1 LLFHN
6 DNYDLM
12 QAIIR
17 SETVLPNLPS
27 ASGIEVVDDT
37 AYVVGDDAPYLYQLN
52 ANTLAP
58 TGHIQLVSPTEV
70 VAGRLPKPTKPDLE
84 CLAHLVWPGQG
95 PGLLLLGSGS
105 LPTRERGWWVPLAA
119 PAAGQPE
126 VLNLSSL
133 YALLRR
139 HLLPG
144 TVLNLEAATVAS
156 TGSGPALLLFQRGI
170 GVGATAQVFQ
180 LPLEQAL
187 AWLRGGRQPVPPVQ
201 VRPFALPAIGGKR
214 AGFSGASAF
223 GSRVFVSASVEDTPD
238 PVLDGAVLG
247 SFVGVLDLE
256 NAAVDLAP
264 LAWADGRPFA
274 GKVEGVAVRRKLAE
288 RHWEVL
294 LVTDDDAGGSTALVA
309 ELRQG

>member
-1 LLFHN
+1 
-6 DNYDLM
+6 M
-12 QAIIR
+12 QATIR
-17 SETVLPNLPS
+17 SETALPNLPS

-37 AYVVGDDAPYLYQLN
+37 AYVIGDDAPYLYQLD
-52 ANTLAP
+52 AKHLTA
-58 TGHIQLVSPTEV
+58 TGRIQLLPPTEMV
-70 VAGRLPKPTKPDLE
+70 NGRLPKPTKPDLE

-126 VLNLSSL
+126 PLNLQPFYS
-133 YALLRR
+133 LLRP
-139 HLLPG
+139 HLPSG
-144 TVLNLEAATVAS
+144 TVLNLEAATVAA
-156 TGSGPALLLFQRGI
+156 TGSGPVLLLFQRGI

-180 LPLEQAL
+180 LPLEPTL
-187 AWLRGGRQPVPPVQ
+187 AYLRGARPLVPPVR
-201 VRPFALPAIGGKR
+201 VRAFELPSIGGKL

-223 GSRVFVSASVEDTPD
+223 GSRVFVAASVEDTLD

-247 SFVGVLDLE
+247 SFVGLLDIE
-256 NAAVDLAP
+256 SGRVDFAP

-274 GKVEGVAVRRKLAE
+274 GKVEGVAVRRKLGE
-288 RHWEVL
+288 THWEAL
-294 LVTDDDAGGSTALVA
+294 LVTDDDAGGSTALLV